1 MEDLLRI
8 ARKPPV
14 TTHPRATVRQVCEQM
29 LEEKVGAVIV
39 LDDGRLVGI
48 FSERDVVGRVVI
60 PRLDP
65 DTTPVSAVM
74 TREVQTAGPGMT
86 ADECAALMHG
96 GRFRHLPVVDSAGRV
111 LAVLSVR
118 HLLRQRVSALD
129 LRNNELLGYLSTDG
143 PGGD

>member
-14 TTHPRATVRQVCEQM
+14 TTHPRATVRQVCELM
-29 LEEKVGAVIV
+29 MEEKVGAVVI
-39 LDDGRLVGI
+39 LEDGHLVGI
-48 FSERDVVGRVVI
+48 FSERDVVGRVVV
-60 PRLDP
+60 PRRDP
-65 DTTPVSAVM
+65 DTTLVAEVM
-74 TREVQTAGPGMT
+74 TREVQTAQHGMT
-86 ADECAALMHG
+86 EDECVTLMHG

-111 LAVLSVR
+111 LAVISVR
-118 HLLRQRVSALD
+118 HLLRQRVDKLD